1 LSAIELHRKITVTID
16 RKMGVCIGGT
26 TLMALALGVAAL
38 VQLSRVSAEL
48 DTAVNSTTRKIEL
61 VGEIKAAAFGFRLAE
76 RGQLLFSSI
85 HAEDKILSSHEA
97 FGKSADAAIAKIAEL
112 RPLLVLPRGLE
123 LAGQMEAGIANYRS
137 EQEHVW
143 SMLQQNK
150 VAEAIQWDS
159 DHLFSIGGGVTKN
172 ADGLLTLEKEINSA
186 AVTRTA
192 AIRSQAKWIVLALL
206 AGSLVLAGVV
216 FRVLAG
222 ITRTLRKVAGGVKGG
237 AREIDAAATQV
248 SAATATL
255 SEQSSNQA
263 MSVEETA
270 ATSQEIS
277 SIAQRNKQAADE
289 AAGLLG
295 QADEVDRRIQGAVNS
310 LVESVDEINNSSE
323 QVQKVVRVIDE
334 IAFQTNILAL
344 NAAVEA
350 ARAGESGMGFAVVAD
365 EVRNLAQR
373 SAQAAKETQTLIE
386 RSVASAREG
395 RQRVDHVTRA
405 FSESTNIRT
414 ELRRRSEEIAAASSE
429 QSHGL
434 AQIASAIE
442 SMANSA
448 QQTAAQ
454 AEEGAAASEELKSQ
468 AASLSAMAQSLEDLV
483 VV

>member
-1 LSAIELHRKITVTID
+1 VTID
-16 RKMGVCIGGT
+16 KKMGICIGGT
-26 TLMALALGVAAL
+26 TLMAIGLGVAAL

-48 DTAVNSTTRKIEL
+48 DNAVNSTTRKIEL
-61 VGEIKAAAFGFRLAE
+61 VGEIKAAVFSFRLAE

-85 HAEDKILSSHEA
+85 HAADKIRSTHEA
-97 FGKSADAAIAKIAEL
+97 FGKSADTALAKITEI
-112 RPLLVLPRGLE
+112 RPLLILPRGQE
-123 LAGQMEAGIANYRS
+123 LAGLMESGIANYRS

-143 SMLQQNK
+143 SLLQQDK

-159 DHLFSIGGGVTKN
+159 DHLVSIGGGVTKN
-172 ADGLLTLEKEINSA
+172 ADDLLTMEKELNSA
-186 AVTRTA
+186 AVARA
-192 AIRSQAKWIVLALL
+192 AVIKSQARWIVLTLL
-206 AGSLVLAGVV
+206 AGSLFLAGVV

-222 ITRTLRKVAGGVKGG
+222 ITRTLRHVAGEVKGG

-248 SAATATL
+248 SAATSTL

-289 AAGLLG
+289 AAGLLS
-295 QADEVDRRIQGAVNS
+295 QADEVDQRIQGAVKN
-310 LVESVDEINNSSE
+310 LVESVDEINKSSE

-350 ARAGESGMGFAVVAD
+350 ARAGEAGMGFAVVAD

-386 RSVASAREG
+386 RSVGSAREG
-395 RQRVDHVTRA
+395 RERVDHVTRA
-405 FSESTNIRT
+405 FAESTNIRT
-414 ELRRRSEEIAAASSE
+414 ELRRRSDEIAASSSE
-429 QSHGL
+429 QSRGM
-434 AQIASAIE
+434 AQIASAVE
-442 SMANSA
+442 TMAHLA

-454 AEEGAAASEELKSQ
+454 AEEGAAASEELKGQ